1 MAKERV
7 IRSRITI
14 EVDPKV
20 RVFLEG
26 WAKEEGRPLS
36 NFLRR
41 ILSGRW
47 TRSACLF
54 LLVSDPK
61 TDCPDT

>member
-1 MAKERV
+1 
-7 IRSRITI
+7 
-14 EVDPKV
+14 
-20 RVFLEG
+20 
-26 WAKEEGRPLS
+26 
-36 NFLRR
+36 
-41 ILSGRW
+41 LSGRW